1 MKIAMGASMM
11 IGIIIII
18 AGPLLLFSTANP
30 VAKPNPVLGGTMK
43 FEIKV

>member
-1 MKIAMGASMM
+1 MKLLFGASFM

-30 VAKPNPVLGGTMK
+30 VATLNPVDGGTMR
-43 FEIKV
+43 FAIKV